1 MTQRLQSIRALLHTL
16 DDWVPGPKTSTGALV
31 QRSAVKGESPSRRI
45 PCPACDGKGRLK
57 NLRIC
62 ERCGGNVQTGKS
74 GRGFLE
80 VDDYTGKEV
89 TTEEQRGERKTVICS
104 SCGGTGKRSAS
115 SHPSKDAP
123 PCDPCNGWGRVAG
136 EKLSTQGSGPK
147 RDMLPWERAKQ
158 AMDEAGS
165 YRELSRIMD
174 DLRWQNPNLHDAARR
189 LGQKEAGEELSQVE
203 KWALEWISDRMPP
216 EVKVP
221 SFVSR
226 RRESEAKKNMRW
238 RGRQPFHEAD
248 RRERN
253 DEIRRLF
260 AEGWKVSRLS
270 REFSLERRQIYN
282 IVEGI
287 EREAA

>member
-1 MTQRLQSIRALLHTL
+1 MNPRLQSIRALLHTL

-31 QRSAVKGESPSRRI
+31 QRSAVKGEAPSRRI
-45 PCPACDGKGRLK
+45 PCPACDGKGRLR

-62 ERCGGNVQTGKS
+62 ERCGGDAQRAKP

-89 TTEEQRGERKTVICS
+89 TTEEQQGERKTVICS
-104 SCGGTGKRSAS
+104 VCGGTGKRSAS

-123 PCDPCNGWGRVAG
+123 PCDPCNGWGRIAG
-136 EKLSTQGSGPK
+136 EKLSTQGHGPRK
-147 RDMLPWERAKQ
+147 DMLPWERAKE

-174 DLRWQNPNLHDAARR
+174 DLRWQHPNLHDAARR

-203 KWALEWISDRMPP
+203 KWALEWISDRMPY

-221 SFVSR
+221 GFVARRQPKTPVSR
-226 RRESEAKKNMRW
+226 FQKHRGGAVEKLRE
-238 RGRQPFHEAD
+238 
-248 RRERN
+248 ERN
-253 DEIRRLF
+253 EEIRRLRD
-260 AEGWKVSRLS
+260 EEEWSVTRIC
-270 REFSLERRQIYN
+270 REFELEKSQVYDILRERA
-282 IVEGI
+282 
-287 EREAA
+287 REAA